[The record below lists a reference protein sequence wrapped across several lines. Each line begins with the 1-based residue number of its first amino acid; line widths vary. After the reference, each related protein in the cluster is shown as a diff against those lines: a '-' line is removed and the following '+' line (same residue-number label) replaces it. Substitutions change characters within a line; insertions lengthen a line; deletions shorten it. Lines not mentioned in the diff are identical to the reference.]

1 MARVHPGESPASFV
15 CQGLLEL
22 LISSNAIANTLRNHV
37 IFKII
42 PMLNPDGVFL
52 GNYRS
57 TVMGLDLNR
66 SWHIATPWC
75 HPTLK
80 AAMDML
86 LTLDKNKVRR
96 LYKQQNLEFHGYSFE
111 THV

>member
-1 MARVHPGESPASFV
+1 MP
-15 CQGLLEL
+15 GLLEL
-22 LISSNAIANTLRNHV
+22 LISSNSIANTLREHV

-66 SWHIATPWC
+66 SWHISTSWS
-75 HPTLK
+75 HPTIK
-80 AAMDML
+80 AVSEML
-86 LTLDKNKVRR
+86 QTLDKSKVFT
-96 LYKQQNLEFHGYSFE
+96 YC
-111 THV
+111 